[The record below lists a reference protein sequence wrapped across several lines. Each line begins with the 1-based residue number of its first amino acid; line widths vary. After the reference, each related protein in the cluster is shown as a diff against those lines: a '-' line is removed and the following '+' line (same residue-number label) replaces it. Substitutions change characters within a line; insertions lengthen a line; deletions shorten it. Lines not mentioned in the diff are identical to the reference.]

1 MALPA
6 EIENR
11 TTTTLSFM
19 VNIPLVFSIFL
30 AKSRFQIYG
39 GPGML
44 IRFGLLSPSV
54 KDSDTGWTGSAGGD
68 ADSINQWFWND
79 MRWFYLNL
87 GGSWLYN
94 LPHAIKAGPV
104 INCSIPIGGLISSQ
118 NVQGMMISVGIK
130 ICR

>member
-1 MALPA
+1 MHHLFYNNMALPA

-44 IRFGLLSPSV
+44 IRFGLLSPGV

-68 ADSINQWFWND
+68 VAYKKGIRQIID
-79 MRWFYLNL
+79 
-87 GGSWLYN
+87 
-94 LPHAIKAGPV
+94 AGD
-104 INCSIPIGGLISSQ
+104 Q
-118 NVQGMMISVGIK
+118 HT
-130 ICR
+130 